1 MAKDKEHLA
10 SMHTGGKG
18 VPVAAIFTFAM
29 ATPGEDAER
38 LVCKYSYKKCPNMRT
53 TKRNGTLH
61 SLCEF
66 HRIKANTLQQVY
78 AKKKKEAAQQAS
90 EVEDGIQVRVENILC
105 EPWLDEIDFSK
116 PIYMTEEDCIMLQE
130 LL

>member
-1 MAKDKEHLA
+1 
-10 SMHTGGKG
+10 
-18 VPVAAIFTFAM
+18 M

-90 EVEDGIQVRVENILC
+90 ENILC